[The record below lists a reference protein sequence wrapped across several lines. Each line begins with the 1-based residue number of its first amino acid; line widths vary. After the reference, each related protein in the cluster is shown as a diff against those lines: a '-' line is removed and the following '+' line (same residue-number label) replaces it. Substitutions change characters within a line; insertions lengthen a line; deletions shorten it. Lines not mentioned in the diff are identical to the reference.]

1 MTSNVGSTAIA
12 KGRHKSFG
20 FLFAGDDDDST
31 SYAGLKELVMEELKS
46 YFRPELL
53 NRIDEVV
60 VFRPLEKTQVC
71 LFTSSFVIFQGR
83 FLLCPLFLILN

>member
-12 KGRHKSFG
+12 KGMRKRIGFSFG
-20 FLFAGDDDDST
+20 ADGDASN
-31 SYAGLKELVMEELKS
+31 AGLKSLVMEELKG

-60 VFRPLEKTQVC
+60 VFRALEKAQVC
-71 LFTSSFVIFQGR
+71 VLNDSFCR
-83 FLLCPLFLILN
+83 FHSFSC